1 MLWILL
7 ALASA
12 FLLGLYDTAKKTAVD
27 GNAVLPTLFAC
38 SAAGLVAI
46 VPLAI
51 SPLLS
56 ARFAEW
62 SLPALSWTQH
72 GMVVAKSLLVTGS
85 WAFSFHALRS
95 LPVTIAAP
103 VRATS
108 PLFTVLAAVALFG
121 ERPNLLQWG
130 GVALILASYIALSR
144 AGRREGIDF
153 LANRAVW
160 ALLAGTVLGSASGL
174 YDKHL
179 LQVARIAPW
188 PLQFWFTAY
197 NTGIQGLLLIA
208 ASARFA
214 RNPAGRQTSPL
225 AATGHPF
232 SWRWS
237 IPAVGILLLLA
248 DAAYFRALA
257 IPGAL
262 VGIVSSLRRSN
273 VVVSFALGTLLL
285 REANWR
291 AKIWPIAGILA
302 GIALLLA

>member
-12 FLLGLYDTAKKTAVD
+12 FLLGLYDTAKKTAVH

-38 SAAGLVAI
+38 SAAGFLAVI
-46 VPLAI
+46 PLAL
-51 SPLLS
+51 SPAVS
-56 ARFAEW
+56 PRFADW
-62 SLPALSWTQH
+62 TLPALSWTQH
-72 GMVVAKSLLVTGS
+72 GMVVAKSLLVTAS
-85 WAFSFHALRS
+85 WALSFHALRS

-103 VRATS
+103 IRATS

-121 ERPNLLQWG
+121 ERPSPIQWG
-130 GVALILASYIALSR
+130 GIALILASYLALSR

-153 LANRAVW
+153 LSDRAVW
-160 ALLAGTVLGSASGL
+160 ALLAGTLLGSASGL

-197 NTGIQGLLLIA
+197 NTAIQGVLLLAVAAPFLRGPARQDA
-208 ASARFA
+208 ASPIDR
-214 RNPAGRQTSPL
+214 
-225 AATGHPF
+225 PF

-237 IPAVGILLLLA
+237 IPAVGILLLAA

-257 IPGAL
+257 VPGAL

-285 REANWR
+285 REKNWR
-291 AKIWPIAGILA
+291 SKIWPIAGIIA